1 MIEVTYFYG
10 SSSGSG
16 ITKTV
21 LSLME
26 RCVRPKPAEMSLA
39 QATNLANRLL
49 MTAAEF
55 DTATGGVHP
64 ARRQFATLKLIARRG
79 IRSVSTDEQEQFWK
93 ATSE

>member
-1 MIEVTYFYG
+1 
-10 SSSGSG
+10 
-16 ITKTV
+16 
-21 LSLME
+21 
-26 RCVRPKPAEMSLA
+26 MSLV

-64 ARRQFATLKLIARRG
+64 DRRQFATLKLVARRG
-79 IRSVSTDEQEQFWK
+79 IRSISTDEQEQFWK